1 MRRAE
6 SSRVTDPKQQ
16 VKNRFGER
24 VREWAAHY
32 SDLEPR
38 SLGSQSVLSRQR
50 FALEMVQS
58 AAPCG
63 SRILDVGC
71 GTGEM
76 VAKLTERGY
85 EAWGVDLAEPMIAYA
100 SRRYGS
106 GRFRVGD
113 IEKIPFDD
121 SMFDAVVCLGVIEY
135 LVDDDQALK
144 EIRRVL
150 KPGGS
155 AIVSTPSAISPLHFM
170 DRVVGALVQ
179 AVRPLYRFVKYR
191 LRGRQPPAPRFDAPV
206 TIRRYYRGRWLRV
219 LRSAGFEAQECIGHG
234 WGWYR
239 SELGLVVQSVS
250 RGATLSRRSL
260 ERMLG
265 QGPLLRAKRRL
276 VRSPTLNWLAWEHI
290 VRMSAI
296 KSGVLAMAGDLLG
309 VIELVLLY

>member
-1 MRRAE
+1 M
-6 SSRVTDPKQQ
+6 DPKQF
-16 VKNRFGER
+16 VRARFGER
-24 VREWAAHY
+24 VREWAANY
-32 SDLEPR
+32 SEVEPR
-38 SLGSQSVLSRQR
+38 TLGPQSLVSRHR
-50 FALEMVQS
+50 FALEMVE
-58 AAPCG
+58 AAVPCG

-121 SMFDAVVCLGVIEY
+121 SVFDAVVCLGVIEY
-135 LVDDDQALK
+135 LVDDEQALK

-155 AIVSTPSAISPLHFM
+155 AIVSTPSAISPLHHM
-170 DRVVGALVQ
+170 DRVVGVLVEI
-179 AVRPLYRFVKYR
+179 VRPLYRFVKYR
-191 LRGRQPPAPRFDAPV
+191 LRGRQPPTPRPDAPV
-206 TIRRYYRGRWLRV
+206 NGRRYYRGRWLRL

-239 SELGLVVQSVS
+239 SELGLIVQSVS
-250 RGATLSRRSL
+250 RGATLSRPSL

-265 QGPLLRAKRRL
+265 PGAVSRAKRRL
-276 VRSPTLNWLAWEHI
+276 VRSPALNWLAWEHI

-296 KSGVLAMAGDLLG
+296 KSGILATSADLLG
-309 VIELVLLY
+309 LVELVLSY

>member
-1 MRRAE
+1 M
-6 SSRVTDPKQQ
+6 TDPKQQ
-16 VKNRFGER
+16 VISRFGER
-24 VREWAAHY
+24 VREWAANY

-38 SLGSQSVLSRQR
+38 SLDSQNLLSRHR
-50 FALEMVQS
+50 FSLEMVES
-58 AAPCG
+58 AVPCG

-85 EAWGVDLAEPMIAYA
+85 EVWGVDLAEPMIAYA

-106 GRFRVGD
+106 GRFRIGD

-135 LVDDDQALK
+135 LVDDAQALK

-150 KPGGS
+150 KPGGC
-155 AIVSTPSAISPLHFM
+155 AIISTPSAISPLHHM

-179 AVRPLYRFVKYR
+179 AVRPLYRFAKYR
-191 LRGRQPPAPRFDAPV
+191 LRGRQPPVPRPDTPV
-206 TIRRYYRGRWLRV
+206 TGRRYHRSRWLLV

-250 RGATLSRRSL
+250 RGATVSRRSL

-265 QGPLLRAKRRL
+265 PGVLSRAKRRL
-276 VRSPTLNWLAWEHI
+276 VRSPALNWLAWEHI

-296 KSGVLAMAGDLLG
+296 KSSVLTMSADLLG
-309 VIELVLLY
+309 IVELVLSF